1 MKTFVIH
8 RDIRARALI
17 FGLPVPLFAIQML
30 GVIASLLIIIFSF
43 SFALIF
49 GAILGNGIL
58 YVILLKLTNQ
68 PDLLHFVNVFPKA
81 ISNKKT
87 NLLRYADEP

>member
-1 MKTFVIH
+1 MKTFHIH

-17 FGLPVPLFAIQML
+17 FGLSVPFFALQML

-43 SFALIF
+43 SFPLIF
-49 GAILGNGIL
+49 GAIVGNGIL
-58 YVILLKLTNQ
+58 YVILLKLTNR
-68 PDLLHFVNVFPKA
+68 PHILYLGNAFPRA

>member
-1 MKTFVIH
+1 MKSFTIH

-17 FGLPVPLFAIQML
+17 FGLPVPFFALQML
-30 GVIASLLIIIFSF
+30 GVIASLLVIIFSL
-43 SFALIF
+43 SFPLIF
-49 GAILGNGIL
+49 GAILANGIL
-58 YVILLKLTNQ
+58 YVILLKLTNR
-68 PDLLHFVNVFPKA
+68 PHLLYLGNVFPIA